1 MDYLDE
7 QLLENKRKQKK
18 EQYRSLETGFY
29 ICNALVKFGRVT
41 IAPLSLSIVLPTA
54 FVTMPQSMVKVK
66 YQSENRPQVIKTSL
80 DTRVNFT
87 FSLLSQA
94 VKPEQIAS
102 LAKQFRTVVQRV
114 SPANVFYDLK
124 EERTVEEVPLCW
136 FDYKGYAVDEQI
148 YYIMY
153 VTPWG
158 RGKLLH
164 GTFNCRFRDK
174 DEWKEAA
181 RQAILSLKLEEGDN
195 NS

>member
-29 ICNALVKFGRVT
+29 ICNELVKFGRVT

-54 FVTMPQSMVKVK
+54 FVTMPQ
-66 YQSENRPQVIKTSL
+66 
-80 DTRVNFT
+80 TRVNFT